1 MLRVEGTEGEDQ
13 ARVGLMMI
21 RISFG
26 NRYGAF
32 AWS

>member
-1 MLRVEGTEGEDQ
+1 MLRVGGTEVEDQ
-13 ARVGLMMI
+13 GRVGLMMI
-21 RISFG
+21 RLSFG